1 LKGAPTAFDCTIEE
15 MLPRATHSI
24 LIGRVRAMRSTPGA
38 GALVYWHG
46 AYRCLEDDP
55 TSP

>member
-1 LKGAPTAFDCTIEE
+1 